1 MAQRKHLTSDEWAER
16 LKQGERVALA
26 RAISAV
32 ENDRT
37 DAKAVLAAVYGQ
49 AGQAQVIG
57 ITGAPGVGK
66 STLLSTL
73 IAQYRA
79 MGRKV
84 GVVAVDPSSPIS
96 GGAILGDRIRM
107 SEHGGDTGVFV
118 RSLAA
123 RGHLGGLSRAAARVV
138 DVMDAA
144 GFDVVI
150 VETVGT
156 GQSEVE
162 IMDIAQTVLVVSAPG
177 LGDDIQAVKAG
188 ILEIA
193 DILVV
198 NKADMPLADRTEAQ
212 LRDALALGQR
222 GDWDVPVIKT
232 AATTGEGI
240 PELVEAITSHHA
252 QLASRDREH
261 AGRVRM
267 RTLIAATAADLLRD
281 RMAVGDSERIDAL
294 CDEVSRGELD
304 FDEAAKRAAKIIA
317 DGL

>member
-1 MAQRKHLTSDEWAER
+1 MAQRKHLTSDEWAAR
-16 LKQGERVALA
+16 LKQGERVTLA
-26 RAISAV
+26 RAITAV
-32 ENDRT
+32 ENDRAE
-37 DAKAVLAAVYGQ
+37 AKAVLAAVYGQ
-49 AGQAQVIG
+49 AGQAQVVG

-79 MGRKV
+79 KGRKV

-107 SEHGGDTGVFV
+107 SEHGGDVGVFV

-222 GDWDVPVIKT
+222 GDWEVPVIKT

-240 PELVEAITSHHA
+240 PELVEAIASHHD
-252 QLASRDREH
+252 QLAPQDREH

-281 RMAVGDSERIDAL
+281 RMAFGDNERIDAL

-304 FDEAAKRAAKIIA
+304 FDEAAVRAAKIIA